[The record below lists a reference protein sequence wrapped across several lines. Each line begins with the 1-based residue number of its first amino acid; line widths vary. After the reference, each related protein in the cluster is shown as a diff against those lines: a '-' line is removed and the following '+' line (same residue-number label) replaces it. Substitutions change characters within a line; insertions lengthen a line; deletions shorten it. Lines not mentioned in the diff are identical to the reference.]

1 LRAKPFMSVRVPLLL
16 AFMMAVLIA
25 VPSAAVFGMHPSESP
40 TIDPEFPTECTE
52 ELFGQIFEA
61 PDGERWLCQ
70 YNPDL
75 QEHLWD
81 ALPPKLPGQ
90 EADPDDG
97 MAYQT
102 VNFPTNDGRTYHT
115 TARIEWI
122 NDVLYSGTDVDVRK
136 PITSPLIVKANRIGV
151 KTMVFSWD
159 GTSWTKCRE
168 SGWNRNQVATDHLSK
183 THNWGFAP
191 CDWRWYAAVSYVER
205 YNAQKNRWVVLN
217 GGYAV
222 ADTTEPGHVNLGSA
236 QNGQVWDPAPG
247 DEDKKT
253 PQFPP
258 DAKEKLKEKIKK
270 EKPAPSAPEKSP
282 PPADGSG

>member
-25 VPSAAVFGMHPSESP
+25 VPSAVASGDHPLEMGG
-40 TIDPEFPTECTE
+40 DECTAENEGTETTLSPSWQRWICEWDE
-52 ELFGQIFEA
+52 ELQDYFWK
-61 PDGERWLCQ
+61 P
-70 YNPDL
+70 
-75 QEHLWD
+75 
-81 ALPPKLPGQ
+81 LPPQSLPDQ
-90 EADPDDG
+90 DG
-97 MAYQT
+97 TAYQT
-102 VNFPTNDGRTYHT
+102 VNFYTPGDGRTYHT

-122 NDVLYSGTDVDVRK
+122 NNVLYTGTDVDVRK

-222 ADTTEPGHVNLGSA
+222 ADTTEPGHVNLGTA

-258 DAKEKLKEKIKK
+258 DAKEKLNEKIKK